1 MHAGLGLFFIKNNI
15 FLDVLEAD
23 TLAKL
28 REGVHTNEGEE
39 DCLDTMERKIS
50 EIMAKDSNRRQL
62 QQQAAAGGHNAN
74 DLRIMLGGGSRHQS
88 GGFGRGVQGHSAEV
102 GDADAGSS
110 SSGLDSSQENLSQ
123 SYWSDQDDNFVLRR
137 RRLDFFF
144 NLTKKVSKI
153 SHVTS

>member
-1 MHAGLGLFFIKNNI
+1 MHAGLGLFFLNNI

-102 GDADAGSS
+102 GEDAGSS

-144 NLTKKVSKI
+144 NLTKKSQK
-153 SHVTS
+153 SAM

>member
-1 MHAGLGLFFIKNNI
+1 MSVLKKTLVKLIL

-62 QQQAAAGGHNAN
+62 QQQAAAAGGHNAN

-88 GGFGRGVQGHSAEV
+88 GGGFGRGVQGHSAEV

-137 RRLDFFF
+137 RR
-144 NLTKKVSKI
+144 
-153 SHVTS
+153 